1 MNKEEDHSKRHT
13 TKKSADQKSFMLEL
27 IRSYTKYRIFLNRE
41 SYIQCLALI
50 LNEMAKKK
58 KVQNGITRGDLL
70 LSLLQNDVS
79 AKALPGPNGT
89 ICEPF

>member
-1 MNKEEDHSKRHT
+1 MFSFNTKRNG
-13 TKKSADQKSFMLEL
+13 Q
-27 IRSYTKYRIFLNRE
+27 
-41 SYIQCLALI
+41 
-50 LNEMAKKK
+50 KK